1 MQIREARGTDA
12 AAIVRLTAE
21 ANPNMVVTPESWL
34 HRRRTDT
41 TVTGAAYGGV
51 IVDPP
56 TVAKNF
62 RARASPQRAAD
73 AVDASLET

>member
-1 MQIREARGTDA
+1 MESREARETDA

-34 HRRRTDT
+34 HRRRTHT

-51 IVDPP
+51 IVDPAHHREKFQSAGQSSASSP
-56 TVAKNF
+56 TG
-62 RARASPQRAAD
+62 
-73 AVDASLET
+73 